1 MKTSAKGYLKR
12 FAMLF
17 GGLIVAAYGVSMT
30 VVSNLGVSPWDV
42 FAQGTAIKLSAVFG
56 TTVLMGTMI
65 RAIGWV
71 VLILSI
77 LLKEKVGFGT
87 ITDIVIVGS
96 FINFF
101 TTSGVVPNPEQFIGR
116 IVLMMIGF
124 VVWSFGVYL
133 YLAAELG
140 AGPRDSLMAALAK
153 RNIPVSLAKNSIEA
167 VVFVIGWIMGGTVGI
182 GTVIAV
188 FIMGYLIKFWFVVF
202 KFDIAEAK
210 NESVLETV
218 KNIAALIKK

>member
-101 TTSGVVPNPEQFIGR
+101 TTSGVVPNPEQFIWR

-218 KNIAALIKK
+218 KNISALVKK